1 MNLEFR
7 PEYKV
12 EVDSA
17 LSSPSALSVART
29 APPYS
34 ASEWGIYNHFEA
46 TSPEVGNDKGCEH
59 DYFINFRKSMHDV
72 DVLKILT

>member
-17 LSSPSALSVART
+17 LSSPSVLSVART

-46 TSPEVGNDKGCEH
+46 TSPATDDKGCGLNDLINSQKEH
-59 DYFINFRKSMHDV
+59 A
-72 DVLKILT
+72 